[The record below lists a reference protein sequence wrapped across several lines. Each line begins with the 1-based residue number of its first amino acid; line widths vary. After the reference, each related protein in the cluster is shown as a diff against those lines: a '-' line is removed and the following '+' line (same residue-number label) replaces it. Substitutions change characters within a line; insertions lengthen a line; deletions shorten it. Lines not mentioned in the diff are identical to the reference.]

1 MNFAKSLLAS
11 AALVASFGASAIV
24 TGSLG
29 SGPTGPLLT
38 LSTETFNA
46 PCSTAPEPSNDC
58 TLGPLNAPIAT
69 ISGGTVYNA
78 DLVVADDVLPNT
90 AFLASGPSS
99 GTPVMTFLSG
109 TAYLGLLWGSPD
121 TYNIL
126 TIRDTNDVDYVFTT
140 TSLGFTVQ
148 NGDQSF
154 NQYVQFV
161 ASAGTLIASVTFT
174 SATDAFETTPVH
186 GHADPGAGD
195 LRADARR
202 PRRAGLRQQA
212 AQAVVGLVDR
222 LARDAN
228 GPGDPGAVSLRGA
241 CSRGATGPSDGRPQV
256 RPGAVEKGPC
266 TLRSSARVGPPQGAS
281 PWSSSWLSSASSRS

>member
-1 MNFAKSLLAS
+1 MHFAKSLLAS
-11 AALVASFGASAIV
+11 AALLASVGAHAVV

-29 SGPTGPLLT
+29 AGPTGPLLS
-38 LSTETFNA
+38 LSTEAPNV

-99 GTPVMTFLSG
+99 GTPVITFLSG
-109 TAYLGLLWGSPD
+109 TSYLGLLWGSPD

-126 TIRDTNDVDYVFTT
+126 TIRDSNNADYIFTT
-140 TSLGFTVQ
+140 SSLGFPVQ

-161 ASAGTLIASVTFT
+161 ASAGTMISSVTFT
-174 SATDAFETTPVH
+174 SATDAFETTQFTVTPIPEPETY
-186 GHADPGAGD
+186 A
-195 LRADARR
+195 LML
-202 PRRAGLRQQA
+202 AGLGALGFIGRRRKQA
-212 AQAVVGLVDR
+212 
-222 LARDAN
+222 
-228 GPGDPGAVSLRGA
+228 
-241 CSRGATGPSDGRPQV
+241 
-256 RPGAVEKGPC
+256 
-266 TLRSSARVGPPQGAS
+266 
-281 PWSSSWLSSASSRS
+281 